1 MKQMILTTSGWV
13 LLGDLK
19 PDQNVD
25 ESNVTIV
32 FDAILLSNKSLDP
45 NTIGQIINNGVGD
58 DRYPIRSSI
67 GDVAVSTPTISIIIP
82 CKWS

>member
-45 NTIGQIINNGVGD
+45 NTIGQIINNGIGN
-58 DRYPIRSSI
+58 DRYPIRSSV
-67 GDVAVSTPTISIIIP
+67 GDVAVSTSTISIVVP